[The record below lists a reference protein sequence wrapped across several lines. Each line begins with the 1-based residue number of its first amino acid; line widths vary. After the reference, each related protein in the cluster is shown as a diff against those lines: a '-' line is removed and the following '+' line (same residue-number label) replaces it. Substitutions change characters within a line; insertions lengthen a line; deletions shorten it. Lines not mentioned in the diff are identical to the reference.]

1 MTAII
6 ITLIFMIISLYIKGI
21 NYEDNEPALR
31 LHGVSLKLPSI
42 SNVGDKS
49 GHYEGPG

>member
-1 MTAII
+1 
-6 ITLIFMIISLYIKGI
+6 MIISLYIKGI
-21 NYEDNEPALR
+21 NYEDNEPVAQVAC
-31 LHGVSLKLPSI
+31 GVSLKLPSI

>member
-1 MTAII
+1 MTAIT
-6 ITLIFMIISLYIKGI
+6 ITLIFMIISLHIKGI
-21 NYEDNEPALR
+21 NYEDEPALR